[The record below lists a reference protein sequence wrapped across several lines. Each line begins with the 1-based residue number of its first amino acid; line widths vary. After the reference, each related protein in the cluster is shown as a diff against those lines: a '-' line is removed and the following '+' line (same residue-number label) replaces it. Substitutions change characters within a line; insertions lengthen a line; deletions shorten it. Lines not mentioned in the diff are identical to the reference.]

1 MLKKKKSAP
10 INTFLGTDTN
20 IEGTIDFQGTIRLDG
35 NVKGKIISTHG
46 TVIIGQGAFI
56 EADIHVEKAI
66 IMGDVKGSVDA
77 TEKIEVFS
85 PGSVE
90 GNIRAPIISIDTGV
104 KFTGTCN
111 MNEGGSGKNKSLD
124 SEITLSVTDETNIKS
139 FPKTI

>member
-1 MLKKKKSAP
+1 MRKKKSEP

-20 IEGTIDFQGTIRLDG
+20 IEGTIDFKGTIRLDG
-35 NVKGKIISTHG
+35 KVKGKISSQGG
-46 TVIIGQGAFI
+46 TIIVGQGAVI
-56 EADIHVEKAI
+56 EADIKVEKAV
-66 IMGDVKGSVDA
+66 IMGEVKGSVEA

-90 GNIRAPIISIDTGV
+90 GNIKAPVISIDTGV

-111 MNEGGSGKNKSLD
+111 MDAVVKNGKEKGSDLKISMGD
-124 SEITLSVTDETNIKS
+124 DTNVKS